1 MKILFPALL
10 LLASATALAQPARS
24 PQSSMQHE
32 AGVSWICA
40 GIGAEERRVL
50 DELRPQSRLEVLFVT
65 AKRGGYVSDVE
76 LALYSG
82 RDAKPL
88 VDVTADGPICLID
101 APPGAYRLEARSGGV
116 TRTARATIAR
126 AGGRPHRVVFSF
138 PDEPWDGIRA
148 SPEEKAQANSP

>member
-1 MKILFPALL
+1 MMKTALPALL

-24 PQSSMQHE
+24 LMTHE
-32 AGVSWICA
+32 AGMSWICA
-40 GIGAEERRVL
+40 GVGADERRVL

-65 AKRGGYVSDVE
+65 AKRGGYVSDVQ
-76 LALYSG
+76 LALYAG
-82 RDAKPL
+82 RDGKPL
-88 VDVTADGPICLID
+88 VDVAADGPVCLID

-116 TRTARATIAR
+116 TRTARATIAK
-126 AGGRPHRVVFSF
+126 ASGRPHRIVFSF